1 MAVISTLSACIS
13 FYPHLHFQIVHCFNS
28 HLHSIMNYLKLQQI
42 YYTRDNLDFKLCPL
56 SSVLNEHNISETSSF
71 ILLEYVLM
79 EKVQKFCNY
88 VSTYAN

>member
-1 MAVISTLSACIS
+1 
-13 FYPHLHFQIVHCFNS
+13 
-28 HLHSIMNYLKLQQI
+28 MNYLKLQQI

-88 VSTYAN
+88 VSTYANWNKNTENRDSNCTQNLHCNACLSLNSRGYLP